1 MEHRLESVATSQ
13 QQKKRTYSS
22 RNRLRRDR
30 VRGHP
35 VLELFVSGAST
46 GSEKHFFCTICH
58 KDVSM
63 ETRDAGELVRH
74 FSGPRHWQADV
85 TYRVHQGLPVFNK
98 LMDPL
103 ELSESQ
109 RSDFLSRTFKDKSE
123 GYSFP
128 EDLLPSCT
136 RVDSVVPLLTMVNC
150 LVELL
155 RAGGTYVFL
164 RRLWGCFRATLGP
177 DNPLY
182 SLNWSKS
189 ESLVL
194 FFFSFLFLF
203 LWLPENVVSG
213 FLCMYIGVE
222 YWFFYCC

>member
-1 MEHRLESVATSQ
+1 MEHRLESVTSSQ
-13 QQKKRTYSS
+13 RQKKRTYSS
-22 RNRLRRDR
+22 RNRLRRDI

-35 VLELFVSGAST
+35 VLEHFVSGSST

-63 ETRDAGELVRH
+63 ETRGAGDLVRH
-74 FSGPRHWQADV
+74 FSGPRHWQTDV

-109 RSDFLSRTFKDKSE
+109 RSDFLSRPFKDKSE
-123 GYSFP
+123 GYCLP

-136 RVDSVVPLLTMVNC
+136 RVDSVVPLVTMVNC

-164 RRLWGCFRATLGP
+164 RRLWGCFSATLAP

-182 SLNWSKS
+182 SLNWSKA
-189 ESLVL
+189 ESLVRVL
-194 FFFSFLFLF
+194 SSFR
-203 LWLPENVVSG
+203 
-213 FLCMYIGVE
+213 
-222 YWFFYCC
+222 FYGCRTCF

>member
-1 MEHRLESVATSQ
+1 M
-13 QQKKRTYSS
+13 
-22 RNRLRRDR
+22 

-63 ETRDAGELVRH
+63 ETRGAGELVRP
-74 FSGPRHWQADV
+74 FSGRRHWQADV

-103 ELSESQ
+103 ELSESL
-109 RSDFLSRTFKDKSE
+109 RSDFLSRPFKDKSE

-155 RAGGTYVFL
+155 RTSFCV
-164 RRLWGCFRATLGP
+164 GCGDVSAQ
-177 DNPLY
+177 PLDQTIHCTR
-182 SLNWSKS
+182 S
-189 ESLVL
+189 
-194 FFFSFLFLF
+194 
-203 LWLPENVVSG
+203 
-213 FLCMYIGVE
+213 IGVMLSR
-222 YWFFYCC
+222 W

>member
-1 MEHRLESVATSQ
+1 MELRLESVAASQ
-13 QQKKRTYSS
+13 RQKKRTYSS
-22 RNRLRRDR
+22 RNRLRRDM

-63 ETRDAGELVRH
+63 ETRGAGELVRH
-74 FSGPRHWQADV
+74 FSGHRHWQADV

-109 RSDFLSRTFKDKSE
+109 RSDFLSRPFKDKSE
-123 GYSFP
+123 GYNFP

-189 ESLVL
+189 ESLVRD
-194 FFFSFLFLF
+194 FFLF
-203 LWLPENVVSG
+203 LWLPENVVGG
-213 FLCMYIGVE
+213 FLCMNIRVN